1 MWAETLWL
9 RDATGLGTKAM
20 NWKRDSLHSKV
31 RRVSLWLAISSYCL
45 FWVTGM
51 SSQQHPSRRSV
62 NESQAES
69 RSSAEG
75 RRTFQT
81 RCAPCHGLD
90 GRGGERAPNI
100 ATKPSVQRQPD
111 TRIFRIIQDGVPETG
126 MPSFATLDPA
136 RINALVR
143 YLRLLQGK
151 METEEIAGD
160 SRNGKTLF
168 FGRARCS
175 ECHLIEGQGGF
186 IAADLS
192 TFGRTHSMG
201 ETRDAIT
208 NPNKPG
214 DPSPGIALVTTH
226 DGQKYSG
233 MVRNEDNF
241 SLQLQAVDGGF
252 HLFLK
257 SDLENV
263 TRQPESLMPSTYGST
278 LSRAELDDLASFL
291 MTVARS
297 RKSDAASKQKLSQ
310 NAKDE

>member
-1 MWAETLWL
+1 
-9 RDATGLGTKAM
+9 
-20 NWKRDSLHSKV
+20 
-31 RRVSLWLAISSYCL
+31 
-45 FWVTGM
+45 
-51 SSQQHPSRRSV
+51 V
-62 NESQAES
+62 NESQSED

-81 RCAPCHGLD
+81 RCAGCHGLD

-111 TRIFRIIQDGVPETG
+111 AWIFRIIHDGVPETG
-126 MPSFATLDPA
+126 MPSFATLDVA
-136 RINALVR
+136 RIKALVK

-151 METEEIAGD
+151 TETALILGD
-160 SRNGKTLF
+160 PRNGKTLF

-175 ECHLIEGQGGF
+175 ECHLVEGQGGF

-192 TFGRTHSMG
+192 IFGRTHSAD

-208 NPNKPG
+208 NPNKAG
-214 DPSPGIALVTTH
+214 DSSTGIAVVTTR
-226 DGQKYSG
+226 DGRKYSG

-252 HLFLK
+252 HLFVK
-257 SDLENV
+257 SDLENI
-263 TRQPESLMPSTYGST
+263 TKQRESLMPSTYGST
-278 LSRAELDDLASFL
+278 LSHAELDDLASFL
-291 MTVARS
+291 ITVARD
-297 RKSDAASKQKLSQ
+297 RTSDAASKKKSTK